1 METVSAGR
9 GHVCRPLLGNQE
21 LPAVP
26 PQTWTHHLGAA
37 DSVEPAGDSAS
48 ATCPHVVLKLT
59 GLTSDT
65 GPPLSAPAT
74 SAPTGSVSSKDPRTR
89 PTGLCTLGPDKTQQP
104 APKAA
109 VHPRAHTQTRARVC
123 LRRVGRLESPGRAR
137 PVRGPLR
144 PREQPC
150 PPPPSQAGLRPWGL
164 GADSLGSKPS
174 QE

>member
-1 METVSAGR
+1 METVSARR
-9 GHVCRPLLGNQE
+9 GHVRRPLLGNQE
-21 LPAVP
+21 LPVVP

-48 ATCPHVVLKLT
+48 ATCPDVVLKLT

-65 GPPLSAPAT
+65 GPPLLQPL
-74 SAPTGSVSSKDPRTR
+74 PHRLGQR
-89 PTGLCTLGPDKTQQP
+89 PIKGPL
-104 APKAA
+104 
-109 VHPRAHTQTRARVC
+109 HPPHWPLHARARQNPTTCSQSCSAHSRTHANTCTCVFEA
-123 LRRVGRLESPGRAR
+123 RGPSGIARRAR
-137 PVRGPLR
+137 PARGPLR

-164 GADSLGSKPS
+164 GADSLGSKRS